1 MSDAL
6 RRLLAHT
13 LADRLTDRTDFE
25 QAAQAAGLNPQETQ
39 EAWLDWQDG
48 GFAPLSDDAL
58 SDIAGGSYPKGGL
71 C

>member
-1 MSDAL
+1 ML
-6 RRLLAHT
+6 Y
-13 LADRLTDRTDFE
+13 ADCWLIPYPTGCPTE
-25 QAAQAAGLNPQETQ
+25 PVLNRQETQ

>member
-13 LADRLTDRTDFE
+13 LSDRLSDRTGFE

-39 EAWLDWQDG
+39 EDWQDG

>member
-13 LADRLTDRTDFE
+13 LSDRLSDQIGFE
-25 QAAQAAGLNPQETQ
+25 QAAQAAGLNLQETQ
-39 EAWLDWQDG
+39 EAWRDWRDG
-48 GFAPLSDDAL
+48 GFAPLSDDVL
-58 SDIAGGSYPKGGL
+58 SDVAGGSYPKGGL